1 MVARLGTTLLTLA
14 LIAACGGGS
23 TMVGTGST
31 GTGDGGSSNGDAGSS
46 AVDAG
51 SSAGDAGSPV
61 PGLVSIS
68 LSQTD
73 IRIPVGGMTTF
84 AVTATYSDGSHGDV
98 SQQAQILSSDPSI
111 ATIAHGQGAQVLVT
125 AIAPGTATIQVTFGG
140 LVQNAA
146 VTVTMGY

>member
-1 MVARLGTTLLTLA
+1 MLARLGTTLTTLA

-23 TMVGTGST
+23 TSVGTGSV
-31 GTGDGGSSNGDAGSS
+31 GTNGDGGSSSGDAGS
-46 AVDAG
+46 ADADAG
-51 SSAGDAGSPV
+51 SSV

-73 IRIPVGGMTTF
+73 IRIMVGVMTAF

-98 SQQAQILSSDPSI
+98 SQQAQVLSSDPSV
-111 ATIAHGQGAQVLVT
+111 ATVAHVQGAQVLVT
-125 AIAPGTATIQVTFGG
+125 AIAPGTATIQVMFGG
-140 LVQNAA
+140 FVQNAA